1 MVDPAAVS
9 AERMFSFGSFRLLAG
24 RRLLLDGE
32 TPVRLG
38 SRALEILIA
47 LLERPGEL
55 VRKQELI
62 TRVWAGTHV
71 VEGNLKFQVAALRRA
86 IGDGRD
92 GRRYLETSPG
102 QGYRF
107 VAAATVGSDVAPSR
121 PKPAALAHKHNLPV
135 RITHLIGRTELVARL
150 SNQLPKQRL
159 LTVVGPGGIGK
170 MSVAVA
176 VA

>member
-1 MVDPAAVS
+1 MADPAAVS
-9 AERMFSFGSFRLLAG
+9 AERSFSFGSFRLLPS

-47 LLERPGEL
+47 LVERPGEL
-55 VRKQELI
+55 VGKEELI
-62 TRVWAGTHV
+62 TRVWPGIHV

-86 IGDGRD
+86 LGDGRD

-107 VAAATVGSDVAPSR
+107 VAPERCTIV
-121 PKPAALAHKHNLPV
+121 PAD
-135 RITHLIGRTELVARL
+135 GL
-150 SNQLPKQRL
+150 SP
-159 LTVVGPGGIGK
+159 
-170 MSVAVA
+170 AE
-176 VA
+176 

>member
-1 MVDPAAVS
+1 MADRGAVP
-9 AERMFSFGSFRLLAG
+9 AERTFSFGSFRLLAS

-55 VRKQELI
+55 IRKEELI
-62 TRVWAGTHV
+62 TRVWASTHV

-86 IGDGRD
+86 LGDGRD
-92 GRRYLETSPG
+92 GRPYLETSPG

-107 VAAATVGSDVAPSR
+107 VAAVTVPN
-121 PKPAALAHKHNLPV
+121 PAAL
-135 RITHLIGRTELVARL
+135 
-150 SNQLPKQRL
+150 
-159 LTVVGPGGIGK
+159 
-170 MSVAVA
+170 SVHAS
-176 VA
+176 

>member
-1 MVDPAAVS
+1 MADPGAVP
-9 AERMFSFGSFRLLAG
+9 AERTFSFGSFRLLAS

-47 LLERPGEL
+47 LVERPGEL
-55 VRKQELI
+55 VGKEELI
-62 TRVWAGTHV
+62 TRVWPGIHV

-86 IGDGRD
+86 LGDGRD

-107 VAAATVGSDVAPSR
+107 VAPVTVGDDAAPSA
-121 PKPAALAHKHNLPV
+121 PAPAASTYKHNLPA
-135 RITHLIGRTELVARL
+135 RLTHLIGRADLIASFVDLSLPRTSSGTENFIRSGLR
-150 SNQLPKQRL
+150 PR
-159 LTVVGPGGIGK
+159 IG
-170 MSVAVA
+170 
-176 VA
+176 